1 MEEPEVEEGGATT
14 RRRREILAL
23 VEARGFVTIEDLAR
37 LFDVSAQTI
46 RRDIIRLDEQ
56 GLLQR
61 FHGGAGLPEPHRRP
75 AYRDKQARDVG
86 AKARIAARAAE
97 LVPEGACVYLD
108 VGTTAEA
115 VARALAAVPGLT
127 VVTNSLH
134 VAEIV
139 GRGGR
144 AEVRVLGGRL
154 MGPDGSLAGAQTVE
168 SLRLLRLDLAI
179 IACSGFDPEGA
190 PMDFDPEKIAVKRTA
205 CARARRSLLVADA
218 SKFAREATEIVVDA
232 ARVDG
237 LVTDADPRGAI
248 AAAFAGRLHLAPPAC

>member
-1 MEEPEVEEGGATT
+1 MEETEIDEGGATT
-14 RRRREILAL
+14 GRRREILAL
-23 VEARGFVTIEDLAR
+23 VEARGFVTIDDLAR
-37 LFDVSAQTI
+37 QFDVSAQTI

-86 AKARIAARAAE
+86 AKARIAACAATF
-97 LVPEGACVYLD
+97 VPEGAVVYLD

-115 VARALAAVPGLT
+115 VARALTAVAGLT

-179 IACSGFDPEGA
+179 VACSGFDADGA

-218 SKFAREATEIVVDA
+218 SKFAREAAETIVPAD
-232 ARVDG
+232 RLDL
-237 LVTDADPRGAI
+237 LVTDSDPGGAI
-248 AAAFAGRLHLAPPAC
+248 AVAFAERLVLAPPAR